1 MRAKEIPRSCHTADP
16 VIFQKSLLKC
26 MATPGCKEGYD
37 RIPYSGSKVLSLL
50 IKKKVRM
57 NIRAE
62 SHQSVSAC
70 QLDAYSNTNS
80 SSGLLLFFF
89 ILSSPTLSWM
99 KVQSNET
106 LLSFTL
112 HHVTSTTTVMNWED
126 KRYCR
131 DGFQLRSKKTRGN
144 KGLFSFLISLSLLLF
159 PHKYV
164 FLFPGQST
172 SL

>member
-1 MRAKEIPRSCHTADP
+1 
-16 VIFQKSLLKC
+16 
-26 MATPGCKEGYD
+26 
-37 RIPYSGSKVLSLL
+37 
-50 IKKKVRM
+50 M
-57 NIRAE
+57 NIRAD

-112 HHVTSTTTVMNWED
+112 HHVTSTTIVMNWED
-126 KRYCR
+126 KRNVEMASNLGAKR
-131 DGFQLRSKKTRGN
+131 QEGTRTYS
-144 KGLFSFLISLSLLLF
+144 LSSFLSPSSSFHTNIFSYFLAKA
-159 PHKYV
+159 PHCR
-164 FLFPGQST
+164 GENT
-172 SL
+172 SCDPVKRKMTVT